1 MKILVTSFAPFGGDA
16 ENASQEVMNALPD
29 RLGDAA
35 LEKLCL
41 PVAFGRAAELALAQ
55 AERVRPDAI
64 VCLGQAGGRAAI
76 TPERVAINVMD
87 ARIPDNDG
95 FQPVDAPVVPGG
107 PAAYFST
114 LPIRAMAEA
123 MRAAGADAQI
133 SNTAGTYVCNSLMY
147 AVLHGMNARRP
158 GLPCGFIHLPY
169 LTLQRRAADVPG
181 IEKETAVCALSAALR
196 IL

>member
-1 MKILVTSFAPFGGDA
+1 MKILVTGFEPFGGETVNPA
-16 ENASQEVMNALPD
+16 WEAVRALPNEIGGAQIV
-29 RLGDAA
+29 RLRLPVTFDG
-35 LEKLCL
+35 CL
-41 PVAFGRAAELALAQ
+41 PPLIDMIKREQ
-55 AERVRPDAI
+55 PDAVLCI
-64 VCLGQAGGRAAI
+64 GQAGGRAAI
-76 TPERVAINVMD
+76 TPERVAINLDD

-147 AVLHGMNARRP
+147 AVLHGMHTRRP